1 VGIASTILVAAGVLI
16 LFLINLIFAI
26 RVLRAAHPHLG
37 WHKTVSTVTKVLY
50 ALIVVMLAMIITATV
65 QSFYTLSTKTHTIDR
80 DLQLTAM
87 SYFLFISFLPIVI
100 VILGFAIPRKTRL
113 EKFGSGRWRTKIAI
127 LLTTSVLLCLGAS
140 FRAATNYK
148 NPRPRDDPAWYD
160 AKWCFYFFN
169 FTVEIVVVFLYI
181 VLRVDRRF
189 HIPDGSKGPGDYVS
203 EQPPKEKRHQTPD
216 MHTPNMR
223 RSMSSMTRVLSEEE
237 VFDDASPA
245 RETTRKDGGG
255 QV

>member
-1 VGIASTILVAAGVLI
+1 
-16 LFLINLIFAI
+16 
-26 RVLRAAHPHLG
+26 
-37 WHKTVSTVTKVLY
+37 
-50 ALIVVMLAMIITATV
+50 
-65 QSFYTLSTKTHTIDR
+65 
-80 DLQLTAM
+80 
-87 SYFLFISFLPIVI
+87 
-100 VILGFAIPRKTRL
+100 
-113 EKFGSGRWRTKIAI
+113 
-127 LLTTSVLLCLGAS
+127 VLLCLGAS